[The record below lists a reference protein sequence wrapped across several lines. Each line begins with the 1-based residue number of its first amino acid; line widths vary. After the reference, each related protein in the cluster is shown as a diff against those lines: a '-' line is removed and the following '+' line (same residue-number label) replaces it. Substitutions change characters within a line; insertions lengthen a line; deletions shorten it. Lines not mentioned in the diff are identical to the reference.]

1 MDFVTLQARLRP
13 GSIAVNDVTHCR
25 TWSYTEFDNTIN
37 RLVSWCQV
45 NGLKQGD
52 RVACLSKSRAEL
64 VALHLACA
72 RAGLLFVPLNW
83 RLAKEELEAL
93 MSDCTPAILI
103 GDETAAA
110 MQFNY
115 YDINQLLSDSQS
127 LSAAEPDY
135 DEHTP
140 SLILYT
146 SGKPLK
152 PSP

>member
-52 RVACLSKSRAEL
+52 RVACLSKTRAEL

-93 MSDCTPAILI
+93 MSDCTHLR
-103 GDETAAA
+103 
-110 MQFNY
+110 F
-115 YDINQLLSDSQS
+115 
-127 LSAAEPDY
+127 
-135 DEHTP
+135 
-140 SLILYT
+140 
-146 SGKPLK
+146 
-152 PSP
+152 